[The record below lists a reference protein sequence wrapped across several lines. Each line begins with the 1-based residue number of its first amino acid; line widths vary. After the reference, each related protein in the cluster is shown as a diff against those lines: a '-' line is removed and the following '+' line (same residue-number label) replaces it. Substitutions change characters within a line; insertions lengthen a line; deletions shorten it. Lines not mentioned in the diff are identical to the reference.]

1 MEYPI
6 LIEGQAVGTLTETA
20 EGLYTVFRAD
30 CTLRAGL
37 IRLWLHGGGRSA
49 PLGLLAPCGGRLTLT
64 RRLSRLERQALPA
77 PIEEVSDRPAPRA
90 APARSP
96 ARTPPSHAPER
107 PAPPAAAEAWTPLP
121 DGSLIADGRIALPAC
136 LSPSSPLA
144 GRVQRIGGREYLVFR
159 L

>member
-30 CTLRAGL
+30 CALRAGL

-49 PLGLLAPCGGRLTLT
+49 PLGLLAPCGGCLALT
-64 RRLSRLERQALPA
+64 RRLSRRERQALPV
-77 PIEEVSDRPAPRA
+77 PIEEVSDRPAPSA
-90 APARSP
+90 GPARSP
-96 ARTPPSHAPER
+96 ARMPPPAPER
-107 PAPPAAAEAWTPLP
+107 PAPPADAEAWTPLP